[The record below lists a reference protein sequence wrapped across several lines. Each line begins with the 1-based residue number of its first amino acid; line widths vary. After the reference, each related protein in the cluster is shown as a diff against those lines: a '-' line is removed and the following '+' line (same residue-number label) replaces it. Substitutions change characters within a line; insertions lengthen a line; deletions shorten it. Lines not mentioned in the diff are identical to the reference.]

1 MTRILVTGLIGSG
14 KSAVCAYL
22 SELGY
27 PVYDSDSRTKALYE
41 TVPGLKAQ
49 IEKTVGVPFSQL
61 PLIFGDETKRE
72 ALESLVYPLVL
83 DDFRRFVAEEPGDAV
98 FFESAVAFCKPQF
111 AEEFDL
117 TVLVR
122 APYETRALRNP
133 KVAERS
139 AIQRELD
146 PAAADYVI
154 DNDSGLEE
162 LRDRVDRMLKTIKI

>member
-14 KSAVCAYL
+14 KSAVCEYL

-41 TVPGLKAQ
+41 KVPGLKAQ

-61 PLIFGDETKRE
+61 SVIFRDDARRE

-83 DDFRRFVAEEPGDAV
+83 DDFRRFASEVAAETV

-111 AEEFDL
+111 VGEFDY

-122 APYETRALRNP
+122 APYRMRMLRNP
-133 KVAERS
+133 KVAERN
-139 AIQRELD
+139 AVQQEMD

-154 DNDSGLEE
+154 DNDSGLNQ

>member
-49 IEKTVGVPFSQL
+49 IENTVGVPFSQL
-61 PLIFGDETKRE
+61 SVIFRDDAKRE

-83 DDFRRFVAEEPGDAV
+83 DDFRRFASDSSADVV
-98 FFESAVAFCKPQF
+98 FFESAVAYFKPQF
-111 AEEFDL
+111 AGEFDL

-122 APYETRALRNP
+122 APYELRAGRNP
-133 KVAERS
+133 KVAERNTL
-139 AIQRELD
+139 QQDLD
-146 PAAADYVI
+146 PALADYVI
-154 DNDSGLEE
+154 DNDSGLEQ
-162 LRDRVDRMLKTIKI
+162 LRDRVDRMLKTIRI